1 LFEPCLNLAAI
12 GSDNQQQTGRQ
23 GESRDIQKA
32 FSTQAEDSDQYF
44 RAAFDPSIRGTAS
57 PSQGRSRG

>member
-1 LFEPCLNLAAI
+1 LNLAAI

-32 FSTQAEDSDQYF
+32 FSTQAEDSDRYF
-44 RAAFDPSIRGTAS
+44 RAAFDPSIRGIAS
-57 PSQGRSRG
+57 PS

>member
-12 GSDNQQQTGRQ
+12 GSDNQKANRKA

-32 FSTQAEDSDQYF
+32 FSTQAEDSDRYF
-44 RAAFDPSIRGTAS
+44 RAAFDPSIRGIAS
-57 PSQGRSRG
+57 PS